1 MSTPSG
7 LKISESHEWHRVE
20 GDVVVVG
27 ITKHAVDELTDV
39 TFVELKD
46 AGESIGAGDAIGE
59 VESVKATSD
68 VYCSVSGEIE
78 AVNTAVVAA
87 PSSMHRDRYG
97 VCWILKVKAEGQW
110 EQGGSRPSASEDC
123 ADGEVVWGGVR
134 RVLVTSW

>member
-20 GDVVVVG
+20 GDVVVIG

-46 AGESIGAGDAIGE
+46 AGDTLGAGDAIGE

-68 VYCSVSGEIE
+68 VYSAVAGEISE
-78 AVNTAVVAA
+78 VNQAVIDDPSLLNTD
-87 PSSMHRDRYG
+87 PYG
-97 VCWILKVKAEGQW
+97 DGWLIKVKAEDMGTLD
-110 EQGGSRPSASEDC
+110 GLTDSEAYD
-123 ADGEVVWGGVR
+123 AQNA
-134 RVLVTSW
+134 

>member
-20 GDVVVVG
+20 GDVVVIG

-46 AGESIGAGDAIGE
+46 AGDTVGAGDASGE

-68 VYCSVSGEIE
+68 VHSAVAGEISE
-78 AVNTAVVAA
+78 VNQAVIDDPSLLNTD
-87 PSSMHRDRYG
+87 PYG
-97 VCWILKVKAEGQW
+97 DGWLIKVKAEDMGTLD
-110 EQGGSRPSASEDC
+110 GLTDSEAYD
-123 ADGEVVWGGVR
+123 AQNA
-134 RVLVTSW
+134 

>member
-20 GDVVVVG
+20 GDVVVIG

-46 AGESIGAGDAIGE
+46 AGDTVGAGDAIGE

-68 VYCSVSGEIE
+68 VYSAVAGEISE
-78 AVNTAVVAA
+78 VNQAVIDDPSLLNTD
-87 PSSMHRDRYG
+87 PYG
-97 VCWILKVKAEGQW
+97 DGWLIKVKAEDMGTLD
-110 EQGGSRPSASEDC
+110 GLTDSEAYD
-123 ADGEVVWGGVR
+123 AQNA
-134 RVLVTSW
+134 